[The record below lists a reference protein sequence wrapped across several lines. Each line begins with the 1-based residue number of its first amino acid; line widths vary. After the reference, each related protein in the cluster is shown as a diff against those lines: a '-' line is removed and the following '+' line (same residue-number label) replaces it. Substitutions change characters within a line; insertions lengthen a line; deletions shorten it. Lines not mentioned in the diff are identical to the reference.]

1 MRGGGSEAI
10 AKIAPVHSNTR
21 RVLST
26 VLIQAAAGVTIIW
39 AAEKIVL
46 IQEPSSKPKPSA
58 PRMSARPCVVIR
70 TLRVE
75 INAPIITAT
84 TPTTGYS
91 QRPTADGGVGVAAVI
106 AGPVKAVAVWC
117 R

>member
-1 MRGGGSEAI
+1 M

-46 IQEPSSKPKPSA
+46 IQEASSKPKPSA
-58 PRMSARPCVVIR
+58 PRMSARPGVVIR

-75 INAPIITAT
+75 IKAPITTAT
-84 TPTTGYS
+84 TPTAGYS
-91 QRPTADGGVGVAAVI
+91 QRPAAGRGVGVAAIV
-106 AGPVKAVAVWC
+106 AGSVKAVAVSC

>member
-1 MRGGGSEAI
+1 M

-21 RVLST
+21 RVPST

-91 QRPTADGGVGVAAVI
+91 QRLVAGGGNGAAGVV
-106 AGPVKAVAVWC
+106 AGSV
-117 R
+117 